1 MDRKTINVSFSLEEY
16 GRLIA
21 AKGDRNWHD
30 FIMLLAQ
37 PIKPGFSA
45 TPKDRKLGE

>member
-37 PIKPGFSA
+37 PIRKPSA